1 MIKKEDVKSKFAG
14 EHHNCYTKGIWNW
27 PEEHILGWIFWKS
40 VVDNSGAQMKNLI
53 SMPTWET

>member
-27 PEEHILGWIFWKS
+27 PEEHILGWISEKVSLITLAHKWK
-40 VVDNSGAQMKNLI
+40 
-53 SMPTWET
+53 T